1 LKDIFFTI
9 LEMVGVF
16 PFSAFTKNGLRYSV
30 CDLLEIFILD
40 QKLQQFKVQ
49 KADVVKIVKNVLN
62 NELNN

>member
-1 LKDIFFTI
+1 MVDI
-9 LEMVGVF
+9 F

-49 KADVVKIVKNVLN
+49 KADVVKIVKNILN